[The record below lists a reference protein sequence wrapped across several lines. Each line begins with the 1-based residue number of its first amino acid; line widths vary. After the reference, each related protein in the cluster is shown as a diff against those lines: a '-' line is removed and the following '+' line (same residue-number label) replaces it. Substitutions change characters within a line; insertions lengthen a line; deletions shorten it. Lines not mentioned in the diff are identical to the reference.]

1 MHDLLFRCSS
11 IGKLMTEPK
20 TKSEGILSVGAKTHI
35 RTQAAQEIFGVDF
48 EVSSKEMEKG
58 IIVESDA
65 IALLNRVRGLDLT
78 KNTERRANGWLSGEC
93 DLYNNPRRRGHDL
106 KCPWSFATFPI
117 ALVDCYDKLY
127 EWQMRG
133 YMWLWDAD
141 EWEVNYALVNTP
153 EHLIRYEPS
162 SMHFVDH
169 VPEHMRLTTW
179 TVTRDA
185 ASEKMMV
192 EKIDAAR
199 DYYAEVIEEFERTHA
214 AGDAPAILRPTVA
227 RIPNAPIS
235 VNPAQTGPAKVALPD
250 LF

>member
-1 MHDLLFRCSS
+1 MHELLFRCSS

-58 IIVESDA
+58 IIVEDEG
-65 IALLNRVRGLDLT
+65 IALLNRVRGLNLT
-78 KNTERRANGWLSGEC
+78 KNTERRTNGWIAGTC
-93 DLYNNPRRRGHDL
+93 DLFNAPRRRGHDL
-106 KCPWSFATFPI
+106 KCPWSFASFPI
-117 ALVDCYDKLY
+117 GIVDCEDKLY

-153 EHLIRYEPS
+153 EHLIRYEQS

-179 TVTRDA
+179 TVHRDA
-185 ASEKMMV
+185 AKEQLMAERV
-192 EKIDAAR
+192 DAAR

-214 AGDAPAILRPTVA
+214 AGDTPAILRPTVA
-227 RIPNAPIS
+227 RIHKVSLAVTP
-235 VNPAQTGPAKVALPD
+235 VQTASHKVVLPK